1 MRVQGKVREKRV
13 ELGILKI
20 GISIVTVVALAEIA
34 KRVDPVLSGVLLG
47 LPLGAGLA
55 VYFIAYEQ
63 GLAFLVKGIPWAI
76 AGLAASVLF
85 CTTYLFAGRRLN
97 DRRLLS
103 MVFCSIVAM
112 AVFFAAGAWI
122 RSMDLTLLSGTVLFL
137 AIAALN
143 LFVLRC
149 KAGTQPVKAGK
160 PLGPKGL
167 LLRGVI
173 AGLIILGVTMAAPL
187 AGSQWAGILSS
198 FPSTLYALL
207 VIVHFETGNE
217 LYPSIIHGFAHS
229 VPALAVF
236 YLGCV
241 ALLPLLGLNL
251 GFIGVYVIS
260 AGYIYLTHLVMR
272 KIKARA

>member
-1 MRVQGKVREKRV
+1 M
-13 ELGILKI
+13 ELGILKM
-20 GISIVTVVALAEIA
+20 GISIVTVVALAEVA

-63 GLAFLVKGIPWAI
+63 GLPFLIQGIPWAI

-85 CTTYLFAGRRLN
+85 CTAYLFAGNRLN

-103 MVFCSIVAM
+103 MAFCSIVAM
-112 AVFFAAGAWI
+112 AVFFAGGAWI
-122 RSMDLTLLSGTVLFL
+122 RSMDLTLLSGTILFL
-137 AIAALN
+137 TIAIFN
-143 LFVLRC
+143 LFILRC
-149 KAGTQPVKAGK
+149 MNGPQQAKPGK

-236 YLGCV
+236 YLACV
-241 ALLPLLGLNL
+241 GLLPLLGLNA

-260 AGYIYLTHLVMR
+260 AGYIYLTHRVMR

>member
-1 MRVQGKVREKRV
+1 MQGKVREKRV

-137 AIAALN
+137 AIAVLN

-149 KAGTQPVKAGK
+149 
-160 PLGPKGL
+160 
-167 LLRGVI
+167 
-173 AGLIILGVTMAAPL
+173 
-187 AGSQWAGILSS
+187 
-198 FPSTLYALL
+198 
-207 VIVHFETGNE
+207 
-217 LYPSIIHGFAHS
+217 
-229 VPALAVF
+229 
-236 YLGCV
+236 
-241 ALLPLLGLNL
+241 
-251 GFIGVYVIS
+251 
-260 AGYIYLTHLVMR
+260 
-272 KIKARA
+272 

>member
-1 MRVQGKVREKRV
+1 M

-20 GISIVTVVALAEIA
+20 VISLGTVVALAEIA
-34 KRVDPVLSGVLLG
+34 KRVDPVLSGVFLG

-63 GLAFLVKGIPWAI
+63 GLAFLIQGIPWAI
-76 AGLAASVLF
+76 AGLAASVMF
-85 CTTYLFAGRRLN
+85 CTAYLFAGRRF
-97 DRRLLS
+97 DGRRLLS
-103 MVFCSIVAM
+103 IVFCSLVAM
-112 AVFFAAGAWI
+112 GVFFVAGAWI
-122 RSMDLTLLSGTVLFL
+122 RSLDLTLLSGTILFL
-137 AIAALN
+137 AIAMFN
-143 LFVLRC
+143 LFILRWTAGVQPA
-149 KAGTQPVKAGK
+149 KAAK
-160 PLGPKGL
+160 PLGGKGL
-167 LLRGVI
+167 LLRGVL

-217 LYPSIIHGFAHS
+217 LYPSIINGFAHS

-241 ALLPLLGLNL
+241 VLLPILGLNL

-260 AGYIYLTHLVMR
+260 AGYIYLTHYVMR
-272 KIKARA
+272 KIKDRS

>member
-1 MRVQGKVREKRV
+1 MWMVEEIKEKSV

-63 GLAFLVKGIPWAI
+63 GLAFLVQGIPWAI

-85 CTTYLFAGRRLN
+85 CTAYLFAGRRFD
-97 DRRLLS
+97 DRRFLS
-103 MVFCSIVAM
+103 IVFCSIVAM

-122 RSMDLTLLSGTVLFL
+122 RSLALTLLSGTILFL
-137 AIAALN
+137 AIAMIN
-143 LFVLRC
+143 LLVLRYT
-149 KAGTQPVKAGK
+149 AGTQPVKASK
-160 PLGPKGL
+160 PLGAKGL
-167 LLRGVI
+167 LLRGVL
-173 AGLIILGVTMAAPL
+173 AGLIILGVTVVAPL

-207 VIVHFETGNE
+207 VIVHFESGNE
-217 LYPSIIHGFAHS
+217 LYPSIINGFAHS

-241 ALLPLLGLNL
+241 VLLPLLGLNL

-260 AGYIYLTHLVMR
+260 AAYIYLTHYVMR
-272 KIKARA
+272 TIKDRS